1 LTTHRWRAFY
11 ARMTRS
17 QVPKRKAD
25 ARPTVKLRGN
35 RRPLAISLPPDLVDE
50 IDVVAAQESR
60 SRTSL
65 IEVVMREYVRN
76 YQRRESAA

>member
-1 LTTHRWRAFY
+1 MTTHRWRAFY

-17 QVPKRKAD
+17 QVPKRKAA
-25 ARPTVKLRGN
+25 ARPIKLRGS

-76 YQRRESAA
+76 YQRRESTA

>member
-1 LTTHRWRAFY
+1 M
-11 ARMTRS
+11 ART
-17 QVPKRKAD
+17 QAPKRKA
-25 ARPTVKLRGN
+25 AATPAVKLRGS

-65 IEVVMREYVRN
+65 IEVVMRDYVRT
-76 YQRRESAA
+76 YQRRSAA